1 MLAEAESTN
10 PQKRKIMS
18 DLLGA
23 VRNAKSLIDRFS
35 E

>member
-10 PQKRKIMS
+10 PKKRKIMS